1 MTPKQSISNKQNSQS
16 KQKYQKKHDNKKKAF
31 GLLLAVGIYVG
42 LIYFVLAKSTGAA
55 LDYSPYWQ
63 YRVVIY
69 QGWLTTIGV
78 SLIALLLSLLI
89 GIGLYFMEQSHVY
102 VLKYLAMIH
111 KDIIFGTP
119 LLVIAIVGYYYIGN
133 AFGLDSKFWIGA
145 FTLALYIGAYISD
158 IYKGAVQSIHPN
170 QWQTAKM
177 FGFSKLQ
184 TYRYVIFP
192 QVFRQILPPLTG
204 QFALTIKGSA
214 LLSYMATDEFLN
226 AVKTVQAATFA
237 YSEGFII
244 VSIGYLVLT
253 VPLIHLIKFLEEKL
267 NLEGSHESMY

>member
-1 MTPKQSISNKQNSQS
+1 MMTLPSHSN
-16 KQKYQKKHDNKKKAF
+16 QKKNQNKKKKAF
-31 GLLLAVGIYVG
+31 GLFLAMGIYVG
-42 LIYFVLAKSTGAA
+42 FIYFVLAKSSGAA
-55 LDYSPYWQ
+55 LDYSPYWE
-63 YRVVIY
+63 YRTVIY
-69 QGWLTTIGV
+69 RGWLTTIGV
-78 SLIALLLSLLI
+78 SFIALVLSLVV
-89 GIGLYFMEQSHVY
+89 GMALYFMEQSHLY
-102 VLKYLAMIH
+102 VFKYLAMIH

-133 AFGLDSKFWIGA
+133 AFGLESKFWIGA
-145 FTLALYIGAYISD
+145 LTLALYIGAYISD

-177 FGFSKLQ
+177 FGFTRFQ

-226 AVKTVQAATFA
+226 AIKTVQAATFA
-237 YSEGFII
+237 YSEGFVV
-244 VSIGYLVLT
+244 VSIGYLILT
-253 VPLIHLIKFLEEKL
+253 VPLIHLIKYLEDKL
-267 NLEGSHESMY
+267 KVEGGHESQY

>member
-1 MTPKQSISNKQNSQS
+1 MTPN
-16 KQKYQKKHDNKKKAF
+16 NKKKAF
-31 GLLLAVGIYVG
+31 GLLFALSMYVG

-55 LDYSPYWQ
+55 LDYSPYWD
-63 YRVVIY
+63 YRIVILK
-69 QGWLTTIGV
+69 GWFTTIGV
-78 SLIALLLSLLI
+78 SFVALFLSLVFGLA
-89 GIGLYFMEQSHVY
+89 LYFMAHSRFY

-133 AFGLDSKFWIGA
+133 AFGLESKFWIGA
-145 FTLALYIGAYISD
+145 LTLALYIGAYISD
-158 IYKGAVQSIHPN
+158 IYQGAVQSIHPN

-177 FGFSKLQ
+177 FGFTRLQ

-192 QVFRQILPPLTG
+192 QIFRQILPPLTG

-226 AVKTVQAATFA
+226 AIKTVQAATFA

-244 VSIGYLVLT
+244 VAIGYLLLT
-253 VPLIHLIKFLEEKL
+253 VPLIHLIKYLEEKL
-267 NLEGSHESMY
+267 KVEGSHESMY

>member
-1 MTPKQSISNKQNSQS
+1 MTPDK
-16 KQKYQKKHDNKKKAF
+16 KKKAF
-31 GLLLAVGIYVG
+31 GLLFSLGIYVG

-55 LDYSPYWQ
+55 LDYSPYWD

-69 QGWLTTIGV
+69 KGWLTTIGV
-78 SLIALLLSLLI
+78 SFIALLLSLVVGLA
-89 GIGLYFMEQSHVY
+89 LYFMEQSRFY
-102 VLKYLAMIH
+102 VLKYMAMIH

-133 AFGLDSKFWIGA
+133 AFGLESKFWIGA
-145 FTLALYIGAYISD
+145 LTLALYIGAYISD
-158 IYKGAVQSIHPN
+158 IYQGAVQAIHPN

-177 FGFSKLQ
+177 FGFTKLQ

-192 QVFRQILPPLTG
+192 QIIRQILPPLTG

-226 AVKTVQAATFA
+226 AIKTVQAATFA

-244 VSIGYLVLT
+244 VSVGYLLLT
-253 VPLIHLIKFLEEKL
+253 VPLIHLIRYLEVKL
-267 NLEGSHESMY
+267 KVEGNHESMY